1 MKFILLDRDTKEII
15 HRYEADKLTPH
26 GGKFSN
32 ALHVEVPE
40 ELKLE
45 SVTLEL
51 NEEAPIIYE
60 EFERITIKEQGET
73 EFEVITREEIV
84 PTVTVKGVISGIVI
98 DHEAEAAQVEQERIN
113 AEAKKFLS
121 ETDWKCQRHVDQK
134 ALGISPS
141 LSEEEFQALL
151 LARQE
156 ARNRIM

>member
-1 MKFILLDRDTKEII
+1 MKFILLDRETKEII

-45 SVTLEL
+45 SATLEL

-60 EFERITIKEQGET
+60 EFERITIQEQGET
-73 EFEVITREEIV
+73 EFEIITREEIV

-98 DHEAEAAQVEQERIN
+98 DHEAEAAQAEQKRIN
-113 AEAKKFLS
+113 AESLAYLAS
-121 ETDWKCQRHVDQK
+121 TDFYIIREADSGVPCPPDVKIK
-134 ALGISPS
+134 
-141 LSEEEFQALL
+141 
-151 LARQE
+151 RQE
-156 ARNRIM
+156 ARERIVK